1 MKKLQKILSF
11 GKWTSPYSFFP
22 QQMVYS
28 YKSYHPMKKIQYQS
42 LDMYKLKTKAAK
54 IGYDFYIKQ
63 KVNSCANTDH
73 SFCLPLYS
81 QQENLW
87 ISYSEFFWNLWIKT
101 RDANTFNF
109 PTKIKLPTESFT
121 WSIITKHLISD
132 IWYIPDHLKSKLI
145 ESVNPLMP
153 VVHKKVIHI

>member
-1 MKKLQKILSF
+1 
-11 GKWTSPYSFFP
+11 
-22 QQMVYS
+22 MVYS
-28 YKSYHPMKKIQYQS
+28 YKSYHPMKTIQYQS
-42 LDMYKLKTKAAK
+42 LDMYKLKTKASK
-54 IGYDFYIKQ
+54 IGCYFYIKQ

-73 SFCLPLYS
+73 SFCFPLSS

-101 RDANTFNF
+101 RDANTLIFQPRSKF
-109 PTKIKLPTESFT
+109 LQKVSVEVLQQ
-121 WSIITKHLISD
+121 SISYLTSD

-145 ESVNPLMP
+145 KSVNPLMP